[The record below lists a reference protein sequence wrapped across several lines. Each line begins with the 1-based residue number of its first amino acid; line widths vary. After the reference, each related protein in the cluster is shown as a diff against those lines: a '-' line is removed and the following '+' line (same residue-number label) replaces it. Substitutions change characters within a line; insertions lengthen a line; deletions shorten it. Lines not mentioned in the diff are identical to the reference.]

1 MPKIEVII
9 SQTIKKSV
17 KGTGESLYENRS
29 FGVLGLKW
37 IFKKGLIGIFKGLIG
52 SLILN
57 E

>member
-37 IFKKGLIGIFKGLIG
+37 IFKKGLIWIFKGLIG